1 MDNDDFDYAEAFWRH
16 RDAESAAM
24 PRAEL
29 EGAIEDFLKSHT
41 TLALATAVNDFVRC
55 TPLEY
60 TYDQGVLW
68 IMSEGG
74 LKFRAL
80 RTNRNVCAAI
90 FEPFGSGALQGMQV
104 TGRIEFV
111 DAWSGEYNSFLELK
125 GINSDLIRGME
136 RPMPL
141 LKLVPTEIDFLN
153 AGFKKQGYG
162 PRQHLDNENA

>member
-1 MDNDDFDYAEAFWRH
+1 MDNDDFDYAEAFWQH

-29 EGAIEDFLKSHT
+29 KGAIEDFLKSHT

-60 TYDQGVLW
+60 VYDQGVLW
-68 IMSEGG
+68 MMSEGG

-80 RTNRNVCAAI
+80 RTNRNVCA
-90 FEPFGSGALQGMQV
+90 
-104 TGRIEFV
+104 GRIEFV

-125 GINSDLIRGME
+125 GINSDFIRGME